1 MKYKHLSILER
12 EKLQELYWQK
22 RSVRSMAKILNRSPS
37 SVSRELKRNF
47 PDERKVYT
55 PRLANERALFKRT
68 CRGRKERLKTKEIRE
83 YVISHL
89 KERWSPEQI
98 AGRIKLD
105 LNENISHEAIYQFI
119 YNQIH
124 RDGYGYIK
132 PGHID
137 LRIYLK
143 RRHKRREVKGMRKGQ
158 RIFKHKGISIEERP
172 KYIEKRKSIGHW
184 EGDSIVSKQS
194 SSGLNTLVERK
205 TGLVLISK
213 IKDKTKEET
222 SNTVINRL
230 KDITCKTLTLDNGKE
245 NFGYEKIQKELQIS
259 CYFAHPYCSGER
271 GTNENTNGLIR
282 YYFPKK
288 TDFANIPEEA
298 IQAVEWAL
306 NNRPRKRLGWRT
318 PLEVF
323 NESVTLRG

>member
-1 MKYKHLSILER
+1 
-12 EKLQELYWQK
+12 
-22 RSVRSMAKILNRSPS
+22 MAKILNRSPS

-323 NESVTLRG
+323 NESVALRG